1 MVATSLARIRVFEV
15 SLMAVLPTIEKRS
28 EVLDVARGV
37 AVLGIFLANLA
48 AFCSP
53 ISEMFVPTVRT
64 EFNSFFEAF
73 CVAFVNGKFRTMLA
87 ILFGV
92 GLYLQFQ
99 KRGHDPNLWP
109 GGYLK
114 RSLVLLLLGTCHM
127 LFIWFG
133 DILALYA
140 ITAFIVALMVNIP
153 DEAIVKILWVGF
165 ALSTMCG
172 VCLGIGMGFIPKDQ
186 SSTEFARE
194 IAIFGSGTYLEQLAY
209 RATNHMPFMAMQN
222 SMMVFVT
229 VPLFLLGVL
238 LARRGVLMEPSKFP
252 VERRWMLWVGFG
264 VGLPF
269 NVVAAGLSLS
279 NPSGGPQMFV
289 EFASGPL
296 QGVGYLMLLA
306 IIVEKLRH
314 AKFWNPVRN
323 VGRMALTVYLTQSL
337 VATFL
342 FYSWGLG
349 WFYTQDPSKLLGSI
363 AIVWTVSLLLPALWL
378 RRFDIGPVEWLLRS
392 LTEGKRLPW
401 RYRNSSG

>member
-1 MVATSLARIRVFEV
+1 
-15 SLMAVLPTIEKRS
+15 MAVLPTIEKRS

-48 AFCSP
+48 AFNFP
-53 ISEMFVPTVRT
+53 AMEMYAPGDRS
-64 EFNSFFEAF
+64 SFFNNFEALGLLL
-73 CVAFVNGKFRTMLA
+73 VNGKFRTMLA

-114 RSLVLLLLGTCHM
+114 RSAFLILIGGCHM

-140 ITAFIVALMVNIP
+140 VTAFIVAIMVKIP
-153 DEAIVKILWVGF
+153 DEAIIKILWGGVAF
-165 ALSTMCG
+165 ASMCG
-172 VCLGIGMGFIPKDQ
+172 ICMGAAVGMMPQTSGTSQFD
-186 SSTEFARE
+186 S
-194 IAIFGSGTYLEQLAY
+194 AIFREVAVYQTGTYLDQLVHRGTTHLPYVAVQ
-209 RATNHMPFMAMQN
+209 NAM
-222 SMMVFVT
+222 MMFIT

-238 LARRGVLMEPSKFP
+238 LARRGVLTSPSLFLK
-252 VERRWMLWVGFG
+252 ERRWMLWVGFG
-264 VGLPF
+264 IGLPM
-269 NVVAAGLSLS
+269 NIAAAAFSLRDD
-279 NPSGGPQMFV
+279 GIGPLMFV
-289 EFASGPL
+289 EFVSGPL

-314 AKFWNPVRN
+314 GKFWNPVRN